1 MMENRKQG
9 TEVCEPSPPETNLLS
24 PGIDARLP
32 VEKSFAFRAALDLI
46 GSGLRFAGSVLVDL
60 CLPRSCAGCQQIDTQ
75 PQSSWCLECWK
86 KVPWAISPFCPRCGR
101 PFTDSPD
108 SPDHLCGEC
117 IEPTFHFDT
126 ARSAVLHEGI
136 IRTRIHQFKF
146 GAQIE
151 WVPSLVEL
159 LEIAYAGWGLPEPDV
174 IVPVPLHLKRL
185 KERGFNQSGLLAGE
199 LARKLRVPVSFDAII
214 RKNRTQ
220 PQTRLN
226 RRERLKNV
234 KSAFELAGVQRVRGR
249 RILLVDDVFTTGTT
263 LSECA
268 RVLKRKGGA
277 SEVYAVTVTRALPG

>member
-1 MMENRKQG
+1 MENRKQG
-9 TEVCEPSPPETNLLS
+9 IEVCELNPPETDLLS

-32 VEKSFAFRAALDLI
+32 VEKRFAFRPALGLI
-46 GSGLRFAGSVLVDL
+46 GSGLKFACSVIVDL
-60 CLPRSCAGCQQIDTQ
+60 CLPRSCAGCRQIDTR
-75 PQSSWCLECWK
+75 PQSSWCLGCWE
-86 KVPWAISPFCPRCGR
+86 KVPWVISPLCPRCGR

-117 IEPTFHFDT
+117 IEPIFHFDT

-146 GAQIE
+146 GGQIE
-151 WVPSLVEL
+151 WAPSLVEL
-159 LEIAYAGWGLPEPDV
+159 LEIAYAGWGLPDPDL

-199 LARKLRVPVSFDAII
+199 FARKLRVPVSFDAII

-220 PQTRLN
+220 PQTRLS
-226 RRERLKNV
+226 RRERLRNV
-234 KSAFELAGVQRVRGR
+234 KGAFELAGAQKVRGR
-249 RILLVDDVFTTGTT
+249 RIFLIDDVFTTGTT

-268 RVLKRKGGA
+268 RVLKSKRGA
-277 SEVYAVTVTRALPG
+277 SEVHAVTVTRALPG